1 MPLSSSLIV
10 QTLSF
15 SRASFFSTLNYVWLF
30 SPCRVYRQ
38 TLAVPYAPAT
48 FVLHNLLCSF
58 FLKRKIILLM
68 STGDCFSVKVENIP
82 FLNESKGFCCS
93 CWKKYWPVPFVP
105 TNSFLFFFSVVL
117 CWFQKVVTSC
127 INLSVEFEVLESD
140 QCDVVHLPKQ
150 DRPTS

>member
-1 MPLSSSLIV
+1 MTLLTLQGV
-10 QTLSF
+10 QTNLGCPMCSCHICF
-15 SRASFFSTLNYVWLF
+15 AQPFVFIFF
-30 SPCRVYRQ
+30 
-38 TLAVPYAPAT
+38 
-48 FVLHNLLCSF
+48 
-58 FLKRKIILLM
+58 KRKIILLM